1 MRQAENGKQG
11 DEEAMQV
18 DTLFLD
24 ALETG
29 LPPTAGWGMGID
41 RLCMLLTNNDSIR
54 EVLLFPALKPDDEL
68 NTQFTIKTD
77 DKFKK
82 DDEIDLFGDEDEV
95 SVPAKKPESKKPKKD
110 EKPKKKEKVEKTFV
124 ILDIK
129 PYDTEFELTSL
140 VPMLKEKIKIES
152 LVWAEKQELKP
163 VAFSIKKLV
172 ISATQEDRQCESDQ
186 LCEMIQDAFPDDVQS
201 VDVSQIQKHQ

>member
-68 NTQFTIKTD
+68 NAQHAIKAE
-77 DKFKK
+77 KK

-95 SVPAKKPESKKPKKD
+95 TVPTKKPQPKQKKRRK
-110 EKPKKKEKVEKTFV
+110 
-124 ILDIK
+124 
-129 PYDTEFELTSL
+129 
-140 VPMLKEKIKIES
+140 
-152 LVWAEKQELKP
+152 
-163 VAFSIKKLV
+163 
-172 ISATQEDRQCESDQ
+172 TQEER
-186 LCEMIQDAFPDDVQS
+186 
-201 VDVSQIQKHQ
+201 KG

>member
-68 NTQFTIKTD
+68 NAQHAIKAE
-77 DKFKK
+77 KK
-82 DDEIDLFGDEDEV
+82 DEEIDLFGDDNEV
-95 SVPAKKPESKKPKKD
+95 TVPTKKPESKKQKKD

-124 ILDIK
+124 IIDIK
-129 PYDTEFELTSL
+129 P
-140 VPMLKEKIKIES
+140 
-152 LVWAEKQELKP
+152 
-163 VAFSIKKLV
+163 
-172 ISATQEDRQCESDQ
+172 
-186 LCEMIQDAFPDDVQS
+186 
-201 VDVSQIQKHQ
+201 